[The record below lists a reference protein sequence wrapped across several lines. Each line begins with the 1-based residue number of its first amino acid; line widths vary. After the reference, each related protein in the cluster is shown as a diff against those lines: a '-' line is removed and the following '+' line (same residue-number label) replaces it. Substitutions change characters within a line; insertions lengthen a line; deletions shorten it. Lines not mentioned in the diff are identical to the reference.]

1 MRARLILNGK
11 KAGLQPVRDAVH
23 TLRRAG
29 HPIEVRVTWEK
40 GDVERLV
47 AEAAAEGVER
57 IIAGGGDGSVNGM
70 ANGLMQL
77 AAIEP
82 ARRPA
87 MAILPLGTA
96 NDFATACRV
105 PTDPV
110 AALTLACE
118 GAPVPVDLARANDRY
133 FVNVASGGFGAAV
146 TADTPVELKDF
157 LGGGAYTLMGILK
170 AVNFRPYACTMRTP
184 DGESNA
190 GMIVGAV
197 CNGRLAGGGHPLA
210 PEARIDDGLLDVVSF
225 APFVLSD
232 IPEVAAELAAAVSA
246 GAPFR
251 GGRWIVRQRVPWV
264 ETESPGELPVN
275 LDGEPMKAHRFRFEA
290 VPGAV
295 AMILP
300 TDCPCLECWRS
311 NEKALHA
318 PSGRLPSPRSP

>member
-1 MRARLILNGK
+1 MRARLVLNGK
-11 KAGLQPVRDAVH
+11 KAGLPPVRDAVAA
-23 TLRRAG
+23 LRRAG
-29 HPIEVRVTWEK
+29 HPIEVRVTWET

-47 AEAAAEGVER
+47 AEAADDGVER
-57 IIAGGGDGSVNGM
+57 IIAGGGDGSVNEM
-70 ANGLMQL
+70 ANGLMRL
-77 AAIEP
+77 AVREP

-105 PTDPV
+105 PSDPV

-118 GAPVPVDLARANDRY
+118 GTPRPVDLARANDRW

-170 AVNFRPYACTMRTP
+170 AVNFRPYACTLRTP
-184 DGESNA
+184 DGESHG

-210 PEARIDDGLLDVVSF
+210 PEARIDDGLLDVVSIEPF
-225 APFVLSD
+225 ALPD
-232 IPEVAAELAAAVSA
+232 IPEVAAELAAVVSA
-246 GAPFR
+246 GAPWR

-264 ETESPGELPVN
+264 EAESPGELPVN
-275 LDGEPMKAHRFRFEA
+275 LDGEPMRAHRFRFEA

-295 AMILP
+295 SMILP
-300 TDCPCLECWRS
+300 ADCPCLG
-311 NEKALHA
+311 
-318 PSGRLPSPRSP
+318 PGPRSCTA